1 ANQVTVAGTCT
12 ITTTGTC
19 TISLPAGVIL
29 GTDASAAGT
38 LQLANGAGGG
48 AHTIWASGAT
58 TTNTIAGFTAVPTT
72 GHVVTCT
79 VVSTT
84 CTLTDGGALATG
96 TVTSITIAG
105 TANQVTVAGTC
116 TVTTSGTCTISLPAG
131 VILGTDNSAAGTL
144 QLANGS
150 ANAHTI
156 WASGATTTNTIA
168 GFTAVPTNAHLV
180 TCTVSGTTCTLTD
193 GGAVPSP
200 AGSASEFQARS
211 SSTAFQAV
219 TGTSV
224 IPLTGWTPVNSAL
237 LNNFSANEVVTTVL
251 GNATL

>member
-1 ANQVTVAGTCT
+1 
-12 ITTTGTC
+12 
-19 TISLPAGVIL
+19 
-29 GTDASAAGT
+29 
-38 LQLANGAGGG
+38 
-48 AHTIWASGAT
+48 
-58 TTNTIAGFTAVPTT
+58 
-72 GHVVTCT
+72 
-79 VVSTT
+79 
-84 CTLTDGGALATG
+84 
-96 TVTSITIAG
+96 
-105 TANQVTVAGTC
+105 
-116 TVTTSGTCTISLPAG
+116 
-131 VILGTDNSAAGTL
+131 
-144 QLANGS
+144 
-150 ANAHTI
+150 I

-200 AGSASEFQARS
+200 AGSAREFQARS

-251 GNATL
+251 GNATLNYRFNTRSVPDATITIIARMHCPQIQNTNTSACGIYLTDGTKLEGMEAITQGGVLGTRFVTAATVTTSPTVVVATTTPQEWDQVVK